1 MRFLRFILFLGSIFI
16 IIFLVSLLLPSHV
29 TVLKYVEI
37 NAPVEKVMKNVVNFE
52 EWKNWYPAFTDE
64 NITVIQ
70 NPPAKG
76 ILSSVTLKD
85 VNGKNV
91 KLNLLDTSKHV
102 IEIQLQ
108 SSSSTQIN
116 YQFAVIEK
124 ANNQT
129 ELTWNVI
136 INLGWLPWKKIQGIF
151 MDRFSGQQY
160 QIALENL
167 KKATE
172 N

>member
-29 TVLKYVEI
+29 TLLKYVEI

-108 SSSSTQIN
+108 SSSSTQVN

-167 KKATE
+167 KKAAE